1 MKKYTQEEFNKAFE
15 NHQHWLKEDCE
26 GWELMRLE
34 LCDAD
39 LSHLNLSKLDLSG
52 LDISHANLSHANLS
66 FSNLNHT
73 NLSYTDLREA
83 MLHGTSM
90 FSVGLRHANLT
101 LADLSWSNL
110 TDADLEDA
118 DLTKTKL
125 YAVNL
130 CGANLDQAILS
141 EVRYDARTAFF
152 NLQCPEEGS
161 FIAFKKV
168 KGLFIVKLEIPAE
181 AKRSSATSRKCR
193 CQFAKVL
200 SITYCDGSDS
210 GLTEVISDTFTRT
223 IYKVGRKV
231 YPDSWDDNR
240 WHECSHGIHFF
251 MTREEA
257 VNY

>member
-1 MKKYTQEEFNKAFE
+1 MEKYTQEEFNKAFE
-15 NHQHWLKEDCE
+15 NHQHWLNEDCE
-26 GWELMRLE
+26 CWEFMRLD

-39 LSHLNLSKLDLSG
+39 LSHLNLSRLDLSG
-52 LDISHANLSHANLS
+52 LDLSHANLSHADLS
-66 FSNLNHT
+66 FSNLKHT

-83 MLHGTSM
+83 RLYGTNMYSIVLH
-90 FSVGLRHANLT
+90 HANLT

-110 TDADLEDA
+110 TDADLKDA

-125 YAVNL
+125 YGVNL
-130 CGANLDQAILS
+130 CGANLDNAILTD
-141 EVRYDARTAFF
+141 VRYDSGTAFF

-168 KGLFIVKLEIPAE
+168 MGTYIVKLEIPTE

-193 CQFAKVL
+193 CQYAKVL
-200 SITYCDGSDS
+200 SITYIDGSDS
-210 GLTEVISDTFTRT
+210 GLTEVISNTFTRT
-223 IYKVGRKV
+223 IYKVGREV
-231 YPDSWDDNR
+231 YPDFWDDNR